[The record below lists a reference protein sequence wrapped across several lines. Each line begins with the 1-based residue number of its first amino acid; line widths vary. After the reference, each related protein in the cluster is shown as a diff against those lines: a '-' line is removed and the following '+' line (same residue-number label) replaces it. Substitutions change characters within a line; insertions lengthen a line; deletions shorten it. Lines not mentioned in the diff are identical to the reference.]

1 MEFVPFSV
9 LARYSSICVIVWI
22 WIPVLA
28 CRVHTRSWYKQFP
41 VFNESEWLL
50 NICALSDE
58 QHVAIGSL
66 YVTHQLN
73 WWPDIIVLYIQNENN
88 AKNRDF
94 SANRNYCKHLVK
106 ITVQRNKNVFKI
118 VIFYL
123 GHENFLGAW
132 NVSRLIECGASV
144 SIFMDGTVNLGTRTV
159 VAGVFLDVESCSAGE
174 RGRFSANA
182 ECYCSTG
189 RWQPSAHCQYLHL
202 TTLYSS
208 VLIKTHPATEA
219 SASRQDQEFWLR
231 IVTNMPLANG
241 HCDLLSAV
249 TVGEVFWVI
258 SLPPRRS
265 IFFLFSSH
273 KKLVCKLCRVA
284 QLFCVHSLH
293 SLAISTS
300 SFGFV

>member
-1 MEFVPFSV
+1 
-9 LARYSSICVIVWI
+9 
-22 WIPVLA
+22 
-28 CRVHTRSWYKQFP
+28 
-41 VFNESEWLL
+41 
-50 NICALSDE
+50 
-58 QHVAIGSL
+58 
-66 YVTHQLN
+66 
-73 WWPDIIVLYIQNENN
+73 
-88 AKNRDF
+88 
-94 SANRNYCKHLVK
+94 
-106 ITVQRNKNVFKI
+106 
-118 VIFYL
+118 
-123 GHENFLGAW
+123 
-132 NVSRLIECGASV
+132 
-144 SIFMDGTVNLGTRTV
+144 MDGTVYQGTRTV